1 MHQCTVLI
9 SVLKLVGALLL
20 SSSKYLKYFIA
31 DKTENILW
39 RVQNQGLENVKPKI
53 IVLHVGT
60 NNTQNT
66 PDEIVDGII
75 EIIKAIRY
83 KFPDVYIV
91 FPVSIYQ

>member
-1 MHQCTVLI
+1 MIV
-9 SVLKLVGALLL
+9 
-20 SSSKYLKYFIA
+20 

-53 IVLHVGT
+53 IVLHAGT

-75 EIIKAIRY
+75 EIIKAIRF

-91 FPVSIYQ
+91 FPVSITQ